1 MNRKKNQKQ
10 TTSQNK
16 VQSKPAKEIP
26 FSFNNKDYRAQINRQ
41 GQISFFQ
48 DDKQIENPE
57 EQNQLMKQ
65 LLILNALPSGR
76 QRLYKDQKIQKSDAS
91 PGIAFS
97 MNTED
102 LVIFF

>member
-76 QRLYKDQKIQKSDAS
+76 
-91 PGIAFS
+91 
-97 MNTED
+97 
-102 LVIFF
+102 